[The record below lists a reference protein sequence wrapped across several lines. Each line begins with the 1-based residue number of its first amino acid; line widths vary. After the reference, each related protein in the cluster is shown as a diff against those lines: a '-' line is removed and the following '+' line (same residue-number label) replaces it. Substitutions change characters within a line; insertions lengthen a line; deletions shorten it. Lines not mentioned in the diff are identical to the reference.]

1 MGERK
6 TSKMTVLGGNTE
18 KIHNRHSSPEKMQ
31 QKKRAMKKLSWDTQ
45 SGIAAP
51 EEKNLEGQTSQRAI

>member
-1 MGERK
+1 
-6 TSKMTVLGGNTE
+6 MTVLGGNTE